1 MHQLGLVVSG
11 GKWEVLL
18 LGLWWIRI
26 EGEGPSSD
34 GPVGWILLNRGGGKF
49 EVRTVSSSSFATST
63 DFFSPRWRSSSTK
76 NSLGVTDS
84 LGNLG
89 LGSWRVV
96 SLQKKGA
103 SIASNVAANTL
114 YVLEEEAVWKI
125 GVLVD
130 A

>member
-1 MHQLGLVVSG
+1 LIVSG
-11 GKWEVLL
+11 RKGEVVL

-26 EGEGPSSD
+26 EGGGPSSD

-49 EVRTVSSSSFATST
+49 EVQTVSSSSFAAST
-63 DFFSPRWRSSSTK
+63 DFFSPRWMSSSAT
-76 NSLGVTDS
+76 NSLGMMDS

-103 SIASNVAANTL
+103 SIALNVAANTL

-125 GVLVD
+125 GVLVN